1 MPPSQLCK
9 RVFAIVA
16 LSAAAILV
24 RAQEPPAPAPP
35 PPPAPVES
43 STKTAKHTRH
53 LDEFLIHGTVFDNK
67 ALSLPGAQLR
77 LRRTS
82 EKKYRW
88 NAYTNSR
95 GEFAIRVPPGTN
107 YEVLVQSKGFAD
119 ATQPVDAKNGLN
131 DESMVFRM
139 ELASQR
145 KK

>member
-1 MPPSQLCK
+1 
-9 RVFAIVA
+9 
-16 LSAAAILV
+16 
-24 RAQEPPAPAPP
+24 
-35 PPPAPVES
+35 
-43 STKTAKHTRH
+43 
-53 LDEFLIHGTVFDNK
+53 
-67 ALSLPGAQLR
+67 LPGAQLR

-139 ELASQR
+139 ELASER